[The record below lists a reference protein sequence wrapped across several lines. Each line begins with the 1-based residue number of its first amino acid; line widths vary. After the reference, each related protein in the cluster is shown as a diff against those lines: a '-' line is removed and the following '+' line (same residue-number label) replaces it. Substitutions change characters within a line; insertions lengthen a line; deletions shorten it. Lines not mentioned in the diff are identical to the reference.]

1 MSNMSHAE
9 HCLDEGRL
17 VLDAN
22 KRSSSGDFI
31 DLNERDLSF
40 TSEVK
45 TRSGV
50 EVGLCW
56 HCKTCVNGCPF
67 SEAMDYA
74 PDAVLRLVQL
84 GLKKEALGNSTIWLC
99 VGCNTCSIQCPNAID
114 VAAVNDTLREMAIEQ
129 GAVSEPD
136 ILKFHREV
144 LNSIKRHGRTHKLEI
159 MLRYKAYRHDWFG
172 DLGVGLRML
181 AKRKL
186 DLLPAKS
193 PDIQVIRQLFEQ
205 GKVA

>member
-1 MSNMSHAE
+1 MSRAE
-9 HCLDEGRL
+9 HSLSEGRL
-17 VLDAN
+17 MVDEN
-22 KRSSSGDFI
+22 KQGLAKGFI
-31 DLNERDLSF
+31 DFGGADLKF
-40 TSEVK
+40 TSEVQ

-50 EVGLCW
+50 DVGLCW

-74 PDAVLRLVQL
+74 PNAVLRFVQF
-84 GLKKEALGNSTIWLC
+84 GLKKEALSNSTIWIC

-114 VAAVNDTLREMAIEQ
+114 VAAVNDVLREMAIEQ
-129 GAVSEPD
+129 GIAVAEPD

-144 LNSIKRHGRTHKLEI
+144 LNSIRRHGRTHKLEI

-172 DLGVGLRML
+172 DLGVGLKMI

-186 DLLPAKS
+186 DLLPSKS
-193 PDIQVIRQLFEQ
+193 PNIQVIRELFEHQ
-205 GKVA
+205 KVA

>member
-1 MSNMSHAE
+1 MSYADHSLGERGLLA
-9 HCLDEGRL
+9 DE
-17 VLDAN
+17 N
-22 KRSSSGDFI
+22 KQSSSKAIIYLGGAD
-31 DLNERDLSF
+31 SKF

-50 EVGLCW
+50 DVSLCW

-74 PDAVLRLVQL
+74 PNAVLRLVQL
-84 GLKKEALGNSTIWLC
+84 GLKKEALSNSTIWIC

-114 VAAVNDTLREMAIEQ
+114 VAAVNDVLREMAIEQ
-129 GAVSEPD
+129 GIGVAEPD

-144 LNSIKRHGRTHKLEI
+144 LNSIRRHGRTHKLEI
-159 MLRYKAYRHDWFG
+159 MLRYKAYRHDWF
-172 DLGVGLRML
+172 DDIGVGLRMI

-186 DLLPAKS
+186 DLLPSKS
-193 PDIQVIRQLFEQ
+193 PNIQVIRKLFEEE
-205 GKVA
+205 KVA

>member
-1 MSNMSHAE
+1 MSHVE
-9 HCLDEGRL
+9 HFLGESRL
-17 VLDAN
+17 AVEEN
-22 KRSSSGDFI
+22 KQSSAKGFI
-31 DLNERDLSF
+31 DLGGADLKF

-45 TRSGV
+45 ARSGV
-50 EVGLCW
+50 DVGLCW

-74 PDAVLRLVQL
+74 PNVVLRFVQL
-84 GLKKEALGNSTIWLC
+84 GLKKEALSNSTIWIC

-114 VAAVNDTLREMAIEQ
+114 VAAVNDVLREMAVEQ
-129 GAVSEPD
+129 GIAVAEPD
-136 ILKFHREV
+136 ILKFHKEV
-144 LNSIKRHGRTHKLEI
+144 LNSIRRYGRTHKLEI

-172 DLGVGLRML
+172 DLGVGLRMI

-186 DLLPAKS
+186 DLLPSKS
-193 PDIQVIRQLFEQ
+193 PNIQAIRKLFEQ

>member
-1 MSNMSHAE
+1 MSHAE
-9 HCLDEGRL
+9 RCLKEDRL
-17 VLDAN
+17 ALN
-22 KRSSSGDFI
+22 ENEQSSSKDSI
-31 DLNERDLSF
+31 DLNYRDLNF

-50 EVGLCW
+50 DVSLCW
-56 HCKTCVNGCPF
+56 HCKTCLNGCPF

-74 PDAVLRLVQL
+74 PNAVIRLVQL
-84 GLKKEALGNSTIWLC
+84 GLKKEALNNSTIWLC

-114 VAAVNDTLREMAIEQ
+114 VAAVNDTLREIAIEQ
-129 GAVSEPD
+129 GIAVSEPD

-144 LNSIKRHGRTHKLEI
+144 LNSIKRYGRTHKLEI
-159 MLRYKAYRHDWFG
+159 MLRYKAYKHDWFG

-193 PDIQVIRQLFEQ
+193 PDIQVIRNLFEQ

>member
-1 MSNMSHAE
+1 MSHAE
-9 HCLDEGRL
+9 HCLGESRL
-17 VLDAN
+17 VVDEN
-22 KRSSSGDFI
+22 KQSSSKGFI
-31 DLNERDLSF
+31 DLRGANLKF

-50 EVGLCW
+50 DVGLCW

-74 PDAVLRLVQL
+74 PNAVLRFVQL
-84 GLKKEALGNSTIWLC
+84 GLKTEALSNSTIWIC

-114 VAAVNDTLREMAIEQ
+114 VAAVNDVLREMAIEE
-129 GAVSEPD
+129 GIAVSEPD

-144 LNSIKRHGRTHKLEI
+144 LDSIRRHGRTHKLEI

-172 DLGVGLRML
+172 DLGVGLRMM

-186 DLLPAKS
+186 DLLPSKS
-193 PDIQVIRQLFEQ
+193 PNIQVIRKLFEQ
-205 GKVA
+205 EKVA